1 MSMLARIR
9 QSRLFLTVAVIL
21 LLMVAGTLSSQGLL
35 EKSQTL
41 SLKNSEGRASRSPGA
56 SSSGQVSKMT
66 AELDKAEDVVSRS
79 ENETLVSALP
89 RFDDKVIK
97 TGSVTLKVK
106 KSKFG
111 QTFDRIVM
119 MARANGGY
127 IAGSNSASSG
137 NRIASGTLTIK
148 IPSKNF
154 EVAIGRLRRM
164 GKVTAMNIDSQD
176 VSAEYVDLKSRL
188 SHWRAQETILMNL
201 MDKAENIADSVT
213 IQQQLSEIQ
222 LQIEQVA
229 GRLNYLKDKTEFS
242 SIQVII
248 TEQGFIAQ
256 PLDRW
261 GFSTAVTQAAYA
273 FVNTLNGL
281 ILLVG
286 YVSPLALLVGLIL
299 IIWTGLSR
307 REIRAS

>member
-9 QSRLFLTVAVIL
+9 ESRLFLTVAVIL
-21 LLMVAGTLSSQGLL
+21 FLIMAGTLSSRGLL
-35 EKSQTL
+35 E
-41 SLKNSEGRASRSPGA
+41 NSRTRAQKIDEGRVSGRPGA
-56 SSSGQVSKMT
+56 LPSSQVAKLEPEMDQT
-66 AELDKAEDVVSRS
+66 KDIASRS
-79 ENETLVSALP
+79 ENETFVSDLP

-111 QTFDRIVM
+111 QTFDKIVM

-137 NRIASGTLTIK
+137 DRIASGTLTIK

-164 GKVTAMNIDSQD
+164 GKVTAINIDSQD

-201 MDKAENIADSVT
+201 MDKAQNIADSVT

-229 GRLNYLKDKTEFS
+229 GRLNYLKDKTDFA
-242 SIQVII
+242 SIQVTIN
-248 TEQGFIAQ
+248 EPGVIAQ

-261 GFSTAVTQAAYA
+261 GFS
-273 FVNTLNGL
+273 
-281 ILLVG
+281 
-286 YVSPLALLVGLIL
+286 
-299 IIWTGLSR
+299 
-307 REIRAS
+307 

>member
-1 MSMLARIR
+1 MSMLAKLKG
-9 QSRLFLTVAVIL
+9 SRLFLATAVIL
-21 LLMVAGTLSSQGLL
+21 LLMVAGTLSSRRLL
-35 EKSQTL
+35 ESPEVSVQK
-41 SLKNSEGRASRSPGA
+41 KGEGRVSRRSGA
-56 SSSGQVSKMT
+56 LPPRQVSKMP
-66 AELDKAEDVVSRS
+66 AEFGSAQDVASRS
-79 ENETLVSALP
+79 ANETLGSDLP

-97 TGSVTLKVK
+97 TGSVTLRVK
-106 KSKFG
+106 KNRFG
-111 QTFDRIVM
+111 QTFDKIVM

-154 EVAIGRLRRM
+154 EVAVGRLRRM
-164 GKVTAMNIDSQD
+164 GKVTSMNIDSQD

-188 SHWRAQETILMNL
+188 SHWRAQETILMGL
-201 MDKAENIADSVT
+201 MEKAENIADSVT

-229 GRLNYLKDKTEFS
+229 GRLNYLKDKTEFAS
-242 SIQVII
+242 LQVTIN
-248 TEQGFIAQ
+248 EPGVIAR
-256 PLDRW
+256 PLDQW
-261 GFSTAVTQAAYA
+261 GFSTAVMQAAHA

-286 YVSPLALLVGLIL
+286 YFSPLALLVGLIL
-299 IIWTGLSR
+299 IIWTSLSR